1 MALWIKN
8 PLAILAEN
16 AAGGMVVD
24 GNKIVELVPSGGSP
38 VYAVET
44 IFDAS
49 RHVVIPGLVNTHHH
63 FFQTLT
69 RAHPAAINKELFP
82 WLQALYPIWAKN
94 VKPDAFRLATRLA
107 LTELMMSGCTCASDH
122 QYLYPE
128 GLEEAMDIQME
139 EAEKLGI
146 RMTLT
151 RGSMNL
157 SVKDGGLPPDTV
169 VQDEDT
175 ILADCERVLNKYHD
189 KSDGAQFQVALAPC
203 APFTVSRRLM
213 TESAALAEKHDCR
226 LHTHLAETLDEDAY
240 CVANYG
246 MRPVDYLEDVGWLNH
261 RVWLAHGIHFNDDE
275 VRRLGK
281 HKVGVCHCP
290 TSNMTLAS
298 GQCRTKELEAAGS
311 PVGLG
316 VDGSASNDNSNLMES
331 IRHALMINRL
341 TYDAASVTHDD
352 CYRWATEGS
361 AKCLGRDDIGKIAVG
376 KQADLAL
383 YTLDELRFSGAGDPL
398 AALVLCGAHSA
409 DRVMIRGEWT
419 VEAGNPV
426 SMDVER
432 LRHEHGSAALAFLQ
446 SL

>member
-1 MALWIKN
+1 MALWIRN
-8 PLAILAEN
+8 PLAILADQA
-16 AAGGMVVD
+16 AAGIVVD
-24 GNKIVELVPSGGSP
+24 GGRITELVPVGGTP
-38 VYAVET
+38 ADPDATV
-44 IFDAS
+44 FDAS
-49 RHVVIPGLVNTHHH
+49 RHVVIPGLINTHHH

-82 WLQALYPIWAKN
+82 WLQALYPIWAQN

-107 LTELMMSGCTCASDH
+107 LTELMMSGCSCASDH
-122 QYLYPE
+122 QYLYPG
-128 GLEEAMDIQME
+128 GLEDAMDIQVE

-157 SVKDGGLPPDTV
+157 SVKDGGLPPDSV

-175 ILADCERVLNKYHD
+175 ILSDCERVINRYHD
-189 KSDGAQFQVALAPC
+189 TSHGSQFRVALAPC

-213 TESAALAEKHDCR
+213 TESAALAERHDCR

-261 RVWLAHGIHFNDDE
+261 RVWLAHGIHFNDEE
-275 VRRLGK
+275 VQRLGR
-281 HKVGVCHCP
+281 HRVGVCHCP

-331 IRHALMINRL
+331 LRHALMINRL
-341 TYDAASVTHDD
+341 TYDAASVTHQD

-361 AKCLGRDDIGKIAVG
+361 ARCLGREDIGKIAVG
-376 KQADLAL
+376 MQADLAF
-383 YTLDELRFSGAGDPL
+383 YSLDELRFSGAGDPL
-398 AALVLCGAHSA
+398 AGLVLCGAHTA
-409 DRVMIRGEWT
+409 ERVMIGGCWT
-419 VEAGNPV
+419 VEDGLPV
-426 SMDVER
+426 AIDIDR
-432 LRHEHGSAALAFLQ
+432 LRHEHGAAARAFLETI
-446 SL
+446 